1 MNFSLGL
8 YQWVEVQRMEVQWL
22 KAVHLI
28 KHQNNKLPIWSQF
41 TPLKESDFLTF
52 IILFQ
57 TISVREN
64 LTNVLHSH
72 FTSILPGLKMAVDKG
87 KGGIFKVEPD
97 SDRAF
102 VSCHSR
108 EPSLDLE
115 LPNEAYF
122 LSMLFFS
129 KHDDVAA
136 NHDFLNDW
144 DILHSL
150 WVPI

>member
-1 MNFSLGL
+1 MGLKPGVIFLIDQIPYLKVRQVYSKIHIPEKALVIVKAFLLSLTNAK
-8 YQWVEVQRMEVQWL
+8 VVV
-22 KAVHLI
+22 
-28 KHQNNKLPIWSQF
+28 
-41 TPLKESDFLTF
+41 
-52 IILFQ
+52 
-57 TISVREN
+57 SVREN

-72 FTSILPGLKMAVDKG
+72 FTSILPRLKMAVDKG
-87 KGGIFKVEPD
+87 KGGVFKVEPD

-102 VSCHSR
+102 VSCHAR

-150 WVPI
+150 

>member
-1 MNFSLGL
+1 MGLKPGVIFLIDQISYLKVRQVYSKIHIPEEALVIVKALLLSLTNAK
-8 YQWVEVQRMEVQWL
+8 VVV
-22 KAVHLI
+22 
-28 KHQNNKLPIWSQF
+28 
-41 TPLKESDFLTF
+41 
-52 IILFQ
+52 
-57 TISVREN
+57 SVREN
-64 LTNVLHSH
+64 LTNVFHSH
-72 FTSILPGLKMAVDKG
+72 FTSILPRLKMAVDKG
-87 KGGIFKVEPD
+87 KGGVFKVEPD

-102 VSCHSR
+102 VSCHAC

-115 LPNEAYF
+115 LSNEAYF

-129 KHDDVAA
+129 KHDDIAA